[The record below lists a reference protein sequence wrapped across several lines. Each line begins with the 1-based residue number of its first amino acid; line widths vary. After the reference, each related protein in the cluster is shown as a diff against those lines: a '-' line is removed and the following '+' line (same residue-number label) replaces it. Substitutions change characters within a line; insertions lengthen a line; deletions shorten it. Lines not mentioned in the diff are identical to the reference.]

1 MKKEQLYESIRGIGD
16 ELLARSEEA
25 GKSEL
30 VGKCGKKMDRGVF
43 TGVCKYVAVAA
54 CLCLIAGVAAVAA
67 LLFIEQDS
75 GEWGIVSIEP
85 QTIDQDGP
93 EQSGVDL
100 GYRESEPPV
109 QEQSTPKSPVQEQS
123 TQEPSLTE
131 DPTQEQTTSK
141 QPGKESLDSGEL
153 VVDSVLKDGRFSEE
167 YESLTEARE
176 NAEYGAYL
184 PSQAPSGYVQYSI
197 THKWGEGDDSLY
209 GLWTKG
215 MRELRW
221 RITDL
226 TEADKNRITSIED
239 TVNYDMGLYP
249 IPLAES
255 VPKELWNVV
264 NNPIFKAEEL
274 TLDAVWKRAY
284 QVKDAGDVSGYR
296 MQFSV
301 LYGDVVV
308 EINSKGVDPEWVY
321 EELAQIQF

>member
-1 MKKEQLYESIRGIGD
+1 MKKEQLYESMRGIGD
-16 ELLARSEEA
+16 ELLTRSEEA

-30 VGKCGKKMDRGVF
+30 AGSCGKKADRGVL
-43 TGVCKYVAVAA
+43 TGVCKYVAAAA
-54 CLCLIAGVAAVAA
+54 CLCFIAGVATVAA
-67 LLFIEQDS
+67 LRFIERDT
-75 GEWGIVSIEP
+75 GEWEMVSTGS
-85 QTIDQDGP
+85 QAIDQDSP

-100 GYRESEPPV
+100 VYRESEPPA
-109 QEQSTPKSPVQEQS
+109 QEQSTPEPPA
-123 TQEPSLTE
+123 QEPSLPL
-131 DPTQEQTTSK
+131 DITQEQTPSK
-141 QPGKESLDSGEL
+141 QPGKESQDSGEI
-153 VVDSVLKDGRFSEE
+153 VVDSCLIDGRSCEE
-167 YESLTEARE
+167 YKSLTEARE
-176 NAEYGAYL
+176 NTEYGTYL

-197 THKWGEGDDSLY
+197 THTWGEGDDSLY

-221 RITDL
+221 NITNL
-226 TEADKNRITSIED
+226 TETAQNRITSIED
-239 TVNYDMGLYP
+239 TINYDMGLYP

-255 VPKELWNVV
+255 VPKELRGIV
-264 NNPIFKAEEL
+264 NNPIFRAEEL

-284 QVKDAGDVSGYR
+284 RVEDAGDVSGYR

>member
-1 MKKEQLYESIRGIGD
+1 MKKEQLYESMRGIGD

-30 VGKCGKKMDRGVF
+30 AGSCGKKADRGVL
-43 TGVCKYVAVAA
+43 TGFCKYGAVAA
-54 CLCLIAGVAAVAA
+54 CLCLIAGVAA
-67 LLFIEQDS
+67 LLFIKQDS
-75 GEWGIVSIEP
+75 GEWEIVSIGP
-85 QTIDQDGP
+85 QEIDKGGP
-93 EQSGVDL
+93 EQST
-100 GYRESEPPV
+100 SEPYS
-109 QEQSTPKSPVQEQS
+109 QEQSTPGSPAQEQS
-123 TQEPSLTE
+123 TSEPSSQELSLPL

-141 QPGKESLDSGEL
+141 PPEKESLDSGEL
-153 VVDSVLKDGRFSEE
+153 MVDSALKDGRSREE
-167 YESLTEARE
+167 YKSLSEARE

-197 THKWGEGDDSLY
+197 THTWGEGDDSLS

-221 RITDL
+221 SITSL
-226 TEADKNRITSIED
+226 TEAAQKRITSIED
-239 TVNYDMGLYP
+239 TVNYDMGLYS

-255 VPKELWNVV
+255 VPKELWGIV
-264 NNPIFKAEEL
+264 NDPIFRAEEI
-274 TLDAVWKRAY
+274 TLDVVWKRAY
-284 QVKDAGDVSGYR
+284 QVQDTGDVSGYR

>member
-1 MKKEQLYESIRGIGD
+1 MKKEQLYESMRGIGD

-30 VGKCGKKMDRGVF
+30 AGSCGKKADRGVF
-43 TGVCKYVAVAA
+43 TGFCKYVAVAA

-75 GEWGIVSIEP
+75 GEWEIVSIGP
-85 QTIDQDGP
+85 QEIDQGGP
-93 EQSGVDL
+93 EQST
-100 GYRESEPPV
+100 SEPCS
-109 QEQSTPKSPVQEQS
+109 QEQSTPGSPAQEQS
-123 TQEPSLTE
+123 TSEPSSQELSLPL

-141 QPGKESLDSGEL
+141 PPEKESSDSGEL
-153 VVDSVLKDGRFSEE
+153 MVDSALKDGRSREE
-167 YESLTEARE
+167 YKSLSEARE

-197 THKWGEGDDSLY
+197 THTWGEGDDSLS

-221 RITDL
+221 SISSL
-226 TEADKNRITSIED
+226 TEAAQKRITSIED
-239 TVNYDMGLYP
+239 TVNYDMGLYS

-255 VPKELWNVV
+255 VPKELWGIV
-264 NNPIFKAEEL
+264 NDPIFRAEEI

-284 QVKDAGDVSGYR
+284 QVQDTGDVSGYR